1 MTLISF
7 CGKFALY
14 FACAIILLVI
24 VIGLLAIFCLGLG
37 AYDSYSNP
45 HALHDEQVEY
55 RNASQD
61 IGTGVVGLNRAV
73 NNVTGGG

>member
-24 VIGLLAIFCLGLG
+24 AIGLLAIFCMGLG
-37 AYDSYSNP
+37 AYDSATNS
-45 HALHDEQVEY
+45 HAISDEQNEY

-61 IGTGVVGLNRAV
+61 IGAGVAGLNRAV
-73 NNVTGGG
+73 NNVTGG